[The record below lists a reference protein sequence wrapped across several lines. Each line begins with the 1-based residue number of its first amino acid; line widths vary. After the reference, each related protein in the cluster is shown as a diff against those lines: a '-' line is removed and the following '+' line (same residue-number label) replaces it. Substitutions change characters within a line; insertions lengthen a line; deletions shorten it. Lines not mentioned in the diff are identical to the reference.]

1 MKNKFPWLRSLIV
14 LGCFGLVIS
23 FVIPLLDRIIQIYQ
37 LVAKSSPILGGFVVL
52 LVMGVLA
59 GLFFVIWRY
68 LRLFQSEPSK
78 PRPIPEV
85 STDKIEAAQDSLE
98 ALERQV
104 EQIQDEVRRRSLAEQ
119 TEQLKQNFIRQELR
133 VVVFGVGSAGKTSLV
148 NGLLDL
154 SLQDTGQQNTG
165 QQNMGHRGEVGATM
179 GTTQLGKVYPPVK
192 FQNLDGPVQITDCPG
207 ILEASALG
215 SDREQE
221 ARKIATEAD
230 LIVFVVDDDLR
241 KSEYEVLKALTEI
254 GKRTILAF
262 NKIDRL
268 TKSDREIIQTSLRSR
283 VLDFIAPEDVVAI
296 AASPAAITIDN
307 GEFVTPKPKIQP
319 LLARILDILSYEGD
333 ELVADNVLLR
343 SQRLTEETREALT
356 QQQQVEAEKVV
367 EKFQWLVV
375 GVVFATPLPVVDLL
389 ATAAINA
396 QMVVEIGKVYGCEIN
411 IDRGKEL
418 ANSLTRTLVSLG
430 IVKGVVQIV
439 TTLISV
445 TVVGLV
451 LKATVQS
458 VTAAYLTRIAGKSF
472 IEYFSRD
479 RDWGDGGIAEVVQRQ
494 FQLNRRDEFIRAF
507 VQDAVNRVMVLVKQ
521 QI

>member
-1 MKNKFPWLRSLIV
+1 MKNRFPWLRSLLV
-14 LGCFGLVIS
+14 LGSASLVIS

-52 LVMGVLA
+52 LVIGVLA
-59 GLFFVIWRY
+59 GLFFVLWRY
-68 LRLFQSEPSK
+68 LRLFQAEPTK
-78 PRPIPEV
+78 PRPIPEAP
-85 STDKIEAAQDSLE
+85 TDKIEAAQDSLE
-98 ALERQV
+98 SLERQV
-104 EQIQDEVRRRSLAEQ
+104 EQIQDEVMRRSLSEQ
-119 TEQLKQNFIRQELR
+119 TEQLKKNFIRQELR

-154 SLQDTGQQNTG
+154 SLQDVSS
-165 QQNMGHRGEVGATM
+165 RGEVGATM
-179 GTTQLGKVYPPVK
+179 GTTQLGRVYAPVR
-192 FQNLDGPVQITDCPG
+192 FQNLNVPIQITDCPG

-215 SDREQE
+215 RDREQE
-221 ARKIATEAD
+221 ARRIATEAD

-241 KSEYEVLKALTEI
+241 SSEYAVLKALTEI

-268 TKSDREIIQTSLRSR
+268 TNSDREIIQTSLRSR
-283 VLDFIAPEDVVAI
+283 VLDFIVPNDVVAI
-296 AASPAAITIDN
+296 AASPSSITLDS
-307 GEFVTPKPKIQP
+307 GEIITPKPQIQS
-319 LLARILDILSYEGD
+319 LLARILDILGYEGD

-343 SQRLTEETREALT
+343 SQRLTEETREALS
-356 QQQQVEAEKVV
+356 QQQQAEAEKVV

-375 GVVFATPLPVVDLL
+375 GVVFVTPLPVVDLL

-418 ANSLTRTLVSLG
+418 ASSLTRTLVSLG
-430 IVKGVVQIV
+430 IVKGVVQII

-494 FQLNRRDEFIRAF
+494 FQLNRRDEFLKIF

-521 QI
+521 KI

>member
-1 MKNKFPWLRSLIV
+1 MRTRFPWLRSLVV
-14 LGCFGLVIS
+14 LGCTGLAIS
-23 FVIPLLDRIIQIYQ
+23 FIVPLLDRIIQIYQ
-37 LVAKSSPILGGFVVL
+37 LVATSSPILGGFVVL
-52 LVMGVLA
+52 LVIGLLA
-59 GLFFVIWRY
+59 GLFVILWRY
-68 LRLFQSEPSK
+68 LRLFQAEPSK

-98 ALERQV
+98 ALEKQV
-104 EQIQDEVRRRSLAEQ
+104 EQIQDEVMRRSLAEQ

-154 SLQDTGQQNTG
+154 SLQEVEAK
-165 QQNMGHRGEVGATM
+165 GEVGATM
-179 GTTQLGKVYPPVK
+179 GTTQIGKVYAPVR
-192 FQNLDGPVQITDCPG
+192 FPTLDVPMQITDCPG

-221 ARKIATEAD
+221 ARQIATEAD

-241 KSEYEVLKALTEI
+241 RSEFEVLKALTEI

-283 VLDFIAPEDVVAI
+283 VLDFIAPADVVAI
-296 AASPAAITIDN
+296 AASPAPITLDS
-307 GEFVTPKPKIQP
+307 GEVINPKPKIQP

-343 SQRLTEETREALT
+343 SQRLTEETREALS
-356 QQQQVEAEKVV
+356 QQQQMEAEKVV

-375 GVVFATPLPVVDLL
+375 GVVFATPLPVVDML

-430 IVKGVVQIV
+430 IVKGVVQII
-439 TTLISV
+439 TTVISV

-451 LKATVQS
+451 LKATIQS

-494 FQLNRRDEFIRAF
+494 FQLNRRDEFLKAF
-507 VQDAVNRVMVLVKQ
+507 VQDAVNRIMVLVKN
-521 QI
+521 

>member
-1 MKNKFPWLRSLIV
+1 MNNRFPWLRSLLV
-14 LGCFGLVIS
+14 LGCAGLVIS
-23 FVIPLLDRIIQIYQ
+23 FVVPLLDRIIQIYQ
-37 LVAKSSPILGGFVVL
+37 LVATSSPILGGFVVL
-52 LVMGVLA
+52 LVIGILA
-59 GLFFVIWRY
+59 GLFFVLWRY
-68 LRLFQSEPSK
+68 LRLFQAAPSK
-78 PRPIPEV
+78 PRPIPEAP
-85 STDKIEAAQDSLE
+85 TDKIEAAQDSLE

-104 EQIQDEVRRRSLAEQ
+104 QQIQDEVTRRSLSEQ
-119 TEQLKQNFIRQELR
+119 TEQLKKNFIRQELR
-133 VVVFGVGSAGKTSLV
+133 LVVFGVGSAGKTSLV

-154 SLQDTGQQNTG
+154 TIHDTKG
-165 QQNMGHRGEVGATM
+165 RGEVGATM
-179 GTTQLGKVYPPVK
+179 GTTQLGKVYAPLR
-192 FQNLDGPVQITDCPG
+192 FQNLDVPIQITDCPG

-241 KSEYEVLKALTEI
+241 RSEYEVLKALTEI

-268 TKSDREIIQTSLRSR
+268 TTSDREIIQTSLRSR
-283 VLDFIAPEDVVAI
+283 VLDFISPDDVVAI
-296 AASPAAITIDN
+296 AASPAAISLDS
-307 GEFVTPKPKIQP
+307 GEVITPQPKIQS
-319 LLARILDILSYEGD
+319 LLTRILDIFSYEGD
-333 ELVADNVLLR
+333 ELVADNVLLQ
-343 SQRLTEETREALT
+343 SQRLAVATREALS
-356 QQQQVEAEKVV
+356 QQQQSEAEKVV

-396 QMVVEIGKVYGCEIN
+396 QMVVEIGRVYGCEIN

-418 ANSLTRTLVSLG
+418 ASSLTRTLVSLG
-430 IVKGVVQIV
+430 IVKGVVQII
-439 TTLISV
+439 TTVISV

-451 LKATVQS
+451 VKATVQS

-494 FQLNRRDEFIRAF
+494 FQLNRRDEFLKVF
-507 VQDAVNRVMVLVKQ
+507 VQDAVSRVMVLVKQ
-521 QI
+521 QMKD

>member
-1 MKNKFPWLRSLIV
+1 MKKQFPWLRSLLV
-14 LGCFGLVIS
+14 LGCTGLVIS
-23 FVIPLLDRIIQIYQ
+23 FIVPLLDRLIQIYQ
-37 LVAKSSPILGGFVVL
+37 LVATSSPILGGFVVL
-52 LVMGVLA
+52 LVMGLLA

-68 LRLFQSEPSK
+68 LRLFQATPPK
-78 PRPIPEV
+78 PRPIPEAP
-85 STDKIEAAQDSLE
+85 TDKIEAAQDSLE

-104 EQIQDEVRRRSLAEQ
+104 EQIQDEVTRRSLTEQ

-154 SLQDTGQQNTG
+154 SLQNVI
-165 QQNMGHRGEVGATM
+165 NKGEVGATM
-179 GTTQLGKVYPPVK
+179 GTTQLGKVYMPVQ
-192 FQNLDGPVQITDCPG
+192 FQGLEVPVQITDCPG
-207 ILEASALG
+207 ILEASVLG
-215 SDREQE
+215 GDREQD
-221 ARKIATEAD
+221 ARQIATEAD

-241 KSEYEVLKALTEI
+241 RSEYEVLKALTEI
-254 GKRTILAF
+254 GKRTILGF

-268 TKSDREIIQTSLRSR
+268 TQSDREIIQTSLRSR
-283 VLDFIAPEDVVAI
+283 VLGLITPEDVVAI
-296 AASPAAITIDN
+296 AASPAPITLDS
-307 GEFVTPKPKIQP
+307 GEMVTPKPKIQP
-319 LLARILDILSYEGD
+319 LLTRILDILSYEGD

-343 SQRLTEETREALT
+343 SQSLSKATREALA
-356 QQQQVEAEKVV
+356 QQQQALADKVV

-375 GVVFATPLPVVDLL
+375 GVVFATPLPVVDML

-396 QMVVEIGKVYGCEIN
+396 QMVVEIGKVYGCDIN
-411 IDRGKEL
+411 IEHGKEL

-451 LKATVQS
+451 LKATIQS

-479 RDWGDGGIAEVVQRQ
+479 RDWGDGGIAEVVERQ
-494 FQLNRRDEFIRAF
+494 FQLNRRDEFLKIF
-507 VQDAVNRVMVLVKQ
+507 VQDAVNRVMVLWKS
-521 QI
+521 

>member
-1 MKNKFPWLRSLIV
+1 MRNRFPWLRSLLV
-14 LGCFGLVIS
+14 LGCTGLVIS
-23 FVIPLLDRIIQIYQ
+23 FIVPLLDRIIQIYQ
-37 LVAKSSPILGGFVVL
+37 LVATSSPILAGFVVI
-52 LVMGVLA
+52 LVIGLLA
-59 GLFFVIWRY
+59 GLFFILWRY

-98 ALERQV
+98 ALEKQV
-104 EQIQDEVRRRSLAEQ
+104 EQIQDEVMRRSLSEQ

-154 SLQDTGQQNTG
+154 SLQEVIT
-165 QQNMGHRGEVGATM
+165 RGAVGATM
-179 GTTQLGKVYPPVK
+179 GTTQLGMVYAPVR
-192 FQNLDGPVQITDCPG
+192 FQNLDVPMQITDCPG
-207 ILEASALG
+207 ILEASVLG
-215 SDREQE
+215 GDREQE
-221 ARKIATEAD
+221 ARQIATEAD

-241 KSEYEVLKALTEI
+241 RSEYEVLKALAEI

-283 VLDFIAPEDVVAI
+283 VLDFIAPADVVAI
-296 AASPAAITIDN
+296 AASPSPITLDTGEVID
-307 GEFVTPKPKIQP
+307 PKPKIQP

-343 SQRLTEETREALT
+343 SQRLTEETREALS
-356 QQQQVEAEKVV
+356 QQQQMEAEKVV

-375 GVVFATPLPVVDLL
+375 GVVFATPLPVVDML

-430 IVKGVVQIV
+430 IVKGVVQII
-439 TTLISV
+439 TTVISV

-451 LKATVQS
+451 LKATIQS

-494 FQLNRRDEFIRAF
+494 FQLNRRDEFLKAF
-507 VQDAVNRVMVLVKQ
+507 VQDAVNRIMVLVKN
-521 QI
+521 

>member
-1 MKNKFPWLRSLIV
+1 
-14 LGCFGLVIS
+14 
-23 FVIPLLDRIIQIYQ
+23 
-37 LVAKSSPILGGFVVL
+37 
-52 LVMGVLA
+52 
-59 GLFFVIWRY
+59 
-68 LRLFQSEPSK
+68 
-78 PRPIPEV
+78 
-85 STDKIEAAQDSLE
+85 
-98 ALERQV
+98 
-104 EQIQDEVRRRSLAEQ
+104 
-119 TEQLKQNFIRQELR
+119 
-133 VVVFGVGSAGKTSLV
+133 
-148 NGLLDL
+148 
-154 SLQDTGQQNTG
+154 
-165 QQNMGHRGEVGATM
+165 M
-179 GTTQLGKVYPPVK
+179 GTTQLGKVYAPVR
-192 FQNLDGPVQITDCPG
+192 FQGLEVPIQFTDCPG

-215 SDREQE
+215 SDREQK

-241 KSEYEVLKALTEI
+241 SSEYEVLKALTDI

-296 AASPAAITIDN
+296 AASPAAITLDT
-307 GEFVTPKPKIQP
+307 GEVVTPNPKIRP
-319 LLARILDILSYEGD
+319 LLVRILDILSYEGD

-343 SQRLTEETREALT
+343 SQRLTEATREALS
-356 QQQQVEAEKVV
+356 QQQQAEAEKVV

-430 IVKGVVQIV
+430 IVKGVVQII

-494 FQLNRRDEFIRAF
+494 FQLNRRDEFLKIF

-521 QI
+521 KTT

>member
-1 MKNKFPWLRSLIV
+1 MKSRFNWLRVLLT
-14 LGCFGLVIS
+14 LGCASLVVS
-23 FVIPLLDRIIQIYQ
+23 FVVPLLDRIIQIYQ
-37 LVAKSSPILGGFVVL
+37 LVAVSSPILGGFVVL
-52 LVMGVLA
+52 LVIGILA
-59 GLFFVIWRY
+59 GLFFLLWRY
-68 LRLFQSEPSK
+68 LRLFQAAPSK
-78 PRPIPEV
+78 PRPIPEAP
-85 STDKIEAAQDSLE
+85 TDKIEAAQDSLE

-104 EQIQDEVRRRSLAEQ
+104 EQIQDEVMRRSLSEE
-119 TEQLKQNFIRQELR
+119 TEQLKKNFIRKELR
-133 VVVFGVGSAGKTSLV
+133 LVVFGVGSAGKTSLV

-154 SLQDTGQQNTG
+154 AIDIAIKDAATK
-165 QQNMGHRGEVGATM
+165 GEVGATM
-179 GTTQLGKVYPPVK
+179 GTTQLGKVYPPVR
-192 FQNLDGPVQITDCPG
+192 FPNLDLPIQITDCPG

-241 KSEYEVLKALTEI
+241 RSEYEVLKALTEI

-283 VLDFIAPEDVVAI
+283 VLDFIAPEDVVSI
-296 AASPAAITIDN
+296 AASPATIVLDS
-307 GEFVTPKPKIQP
+307 GEVVTPKPKIQS
-319 LLARILDILSYEGD
+319 LLVRILDILSYEGD

-343 SQRLTEETREALT
+343 SQRITAATREAIS
-356 QQQQVEAEKVV
+356 QQQQAEAEKVV

-430 IVKGVVQIV
+430 IVKGVVQII
-439 TTLISV
+439 TTVISV

-451 LKATVQS
+451 LKATIQS

-494 FQLNRRDEFIRAF
+494 FQLNRRDEFLKIF
-507 VQDAVNRVMVLVKQ
+507 VQDVVSRVMVLVKQ
-521 QI
+521 KN

>member
-1 MKNKFPWLRSLIV
+1 MKNRFPWLRSLLV
-14 LGCFGLVIS
+14 LGSASLVIS
-23 FVIPLLDRIIQIYQ
+23 FVVPLLDRIIQIYQ

-52 LVMGVLA
+52 LVISILA
-59 GLFFVIWRY
+59 GLFFVLWRY
-68 LRLFQSEPSK
+68 LRLFQAEPTK
-78 PRPIPEV
+78 PRPIPEAP
-85 STDKIEAAQDSLE
+85 TDKIEAAQDSLE

-104 EQIQDEVRRRSLAEQ
+104 EQIQDEVMRRSLLEQ
-119 TEQLKQNFIRQELR
+119 TEQLKKNFIRQELR

-154 SLQDTGQQNTG
+154 SLQDVSS
-165 QQNMGHRGEVGATM
+165 RGKVGATM
-179 GTTQLGKVYPPVK
+179 GTTQLGRVYVPVR
-192 FQNLDGPVQITDCPG
+192 FQNLDVPIQITDCPG

-215 SDREQE
+215 RDREQE
-221 ARKIATEAD
+221 ARRIATEAD

-241 KSEYEVLKALTEI
+241 SSEYAVLKALTEI

-268 TKSDREIIQTSLRSR
+268 TNSDREIIQTSLRSR
-283 VLDFIAPEDVVAI
+283 VLDFIVPNDVVAI
-296 AASPAAITIDN
+296 AASPSSITLDS
-307 GEFVTPKPKIQP
+307 GEIITPKPQIQS
-319 LLARILDILSYEGD
+319 LLARILDILGYEGD

-343 SQRLTEETREALT
+343 SQRLTEETREALS
-356 QQQQVEAEKVV
+356 QQQQAEAEKVV

-418 ANSLTRTLVSLG
+418 ASSLTRTLVSLG
-430 IVKGVVQIV
+430 IVKGVVQII

-494 FQLNRRDEFIRAF
+494 FQLNRRDEFLKIF

-521 QI
+521 KI

>member
-1 MKNKFPWLRSLIV
+1 MKNRFSWWRSLITI
-14 LGCFGLVIS
+14 GCIALIIS
-23 FVIPLLDRIIQIYQ
+23 FVVPLLDRLIQIYQ
-37 LVAKSSPILGGFVVL
+37 AIAATTSPILGGFVVL
-52 LVMGVLA
+52 LVIGLLA
-59 GLFFVIWRY
+59 GLGFLVWRY
-68 LRLFQSEPSK
+68 LRLFQAEPSK
-78 PRPIPEV
+78 PRPLPEV
-85 STDKIEAAQDSLE
+85 PTDKIEAAQDSLE

-104 EQIQDEVRRRSLAEQ
+104 ERIQDEVRRRSLSEQ
-119 TEQLKQNFIRQELR
+119 TEQLKNNFIRQELR

-154 SLQDTGQQNTG
+154 ADRDLD
-165 QQNMGHRGEVGATM
+165 HRREDRRGEIGATM
-179 GTTQLGKVYPPVK
+179 GTTQAGKFHTPVR
-192 FQNLDGPVQITDCPG
+192 FANLDVPVQITDCPG

-215 SDREQE
+215 SDRERE
-221 ARKIATEAD
+221 ARQIATEAD

-241 KSEYEVLKALTEI
+241 RSEYEVLKALTEI

-268 TKSDREIIQTSLRSR
+268 TPSDRDIIHTSLRSR
-283 VLDFIAPEDVVAI
+283 VLDFIPPEDIVAI
-296 AASPAAITIDN
+296 AANPTAITLDS
-307 GEFVTPKPKIQP
+307 GAVVTPKPKIQP
-319 LLARILDILSYEGD
+319 LLSRLLDILSYEGD

-343 SQRLTEETREALT
+343 SQRLTEETREALA
-356 QQQQVEAEKVV
+356 QQQQQEAEKVV

-396 QMVVEIGKVYGCEIN
+396 QMVVEIGRVYGCEIN
-411 IDRGKEL
+411 MDRGKEL

-430 IVKGVVQIV
+430 IVKGVVQII

-494 FQLNRRDEFIRAF
+494 FQLNRRDEFLKAF
-507 VQDAVNRVMVLVKQ
+507 VREAVSRVMVLMKQ
-521 QI
+521 S

>member
-1 MKNKFPWLRSLIV
+1 MRRKFPWLPSLIV

-23 FVIPLLDRIIQIYQ
+23 FVVPLLDRIIQIYQ
-37 LVAKSSPILGGFVVL
+37 LVAQSSPILGGFVVL

-59 GLFFVIWRY
+59 GLFFVTWCYIN
-68 LRLFQSEPSK
+68 LFQAEPSK
-78 PRPIPEV
+78 PRPIPDAP
-85 STDKIEAAQDSLE
+85 TDKIEAAQDSLE

-104 EQIQDEVRRRSLAEQ
+104 VQIQDEVMRRSLAEQ

-148 NGLLDL
+148 NGLLDM
-154 SLQDTGQQNTG
+154 SLQDIASK
-165 QQNMGHRGEVGATM
+165 GEVGATM
-179 GTTQLGKVYPPVK
+179 GTTQLGKVYVPVK
-192 FQNLDGPVQITDCPG
+192 FQNLEVPIQFIDCPG

-215 SDREQE
+215 GDREQE

-241 KSEYEVLKALTEI
+241 RSEFEVLKALTEI
-254 GKRTILAF
+254 GKRTILAL

-268 TKSDREIIQTSLRSR
+268 TKSDHEMIHTSLRSR
-283 VLDFIAPEDVVAI
+283 VLSFIAPEDVVAI
-296 AASPAAITIDN
+296 AASPVSITLDS
-307 GEFVTPKPKIQP
+307 GEVVTPKPKILP

-343 SQRLTEETREALT
+343 SQRLTEETREVLS
-356 QQQQVEAEKVV
+356 QQQQAEAEKVV

-396 QMVVEIGKVYGCEIN
+396 QMVVEIARVYGCEIN

-439 TTLISV
+439 SAAISV
-445 TVVGLV
+445 TLVGLV
-451 LKATVQS
+451 LKATIQS

-494 FQLNRRDEFIRAF
+494 FQLNRRDEFLKAF
-507 VQDAVNRVMVLVKQ
+507 LQDAVNRVMFLVKQ

>member
-1 MKNKFPWLRSLIV
+1 MRNRFPWLRSLLV
-14 LGCFGLVIS
+14 LGCSGLAIS
-23 FVIPLLDRIIQIYQ
+23 FIVPLLDRIIQIYQ
-37 LVAKSSPILGGFVVL
+37 LVATSSPILGGFVVL
-52 LVMGVLA
+52 LVIGLLA
-59 GLFFVIWRY
+59 GLFFVLWRY
-68 LRLFQSEPSK
+68 LRLFQAEPSK
-78 PRPIPEV
+78 PRPIPEAP
-85 STDKIEAAQDSLE
+85 TDKIEAAQDSLE
-98 ALERQV
+98 ALEKQV

-154 SLQDTGQQNTG
+154 SLQEVESK
-165 QQNMGHRGEVGATM
+165 GEVGATM
-179 GTTQLGKVYPPVK
+179 GTTQIGKVYAPVR
-192 FQNLDGPVQITDCPG
+192 FPNLDVPMQITDCPG
-207 ILEASALG
+207 ILEASAVG
-215 SDREQE
+215 GDREQE
-221 ARKIATEAD
+221 ARQIATEAD

-241 KSEYEVLKALTEI
+241 RSEFEVLKALAEI

-268 TKSDREIIQTSLRSR
+268 TKSDREMVQTSLRSR

-296 AASPAAITIDN
+296 AASPAPITVES
-307 GEFVTPKPKIQP
+307 GEVINPKPKIQP
-319 LLARILDILSYEGD
+319 ILARILDILSYEGD

-343 SQRLTEETREALT
+343 SQRLTEETREALA
-356 QQQQVEAEKVV
+356 QQQQMEAEKVV

-375 GVVFATPLPVVDLL
+375 GVVFATPLPVVDML

-430 IVKGVVQIV
+430 IVKGVVQII
-439 TTLISV
+439 TTVISV

-451 LKATVQS
+451 LKATIQS

-494 FQLNRRDEFIRAF
+494 FQLNRRDEFLKAF
-507 VQDAVNRVMVLVKQ
+507 VQDAVNRIMILVKN
-521 QI
+521 

>member
-1 MKNKFPWLRSLIV
+1 MRRKFPWLRSLIV

-23 FVIPLLDRIIQIYQ
+23 FVVPLLDRIIQIYQ

-59 GLFFVIWRY
+59 GLFFVTWRY
-68 LRLFQSEPSK
+68 INLFQAEPSK
-78 PRPIPEV
+78 PRPIPDAP
-85 STDKIEAAQDSLE
+85 TDKIEAAQDSLE

-104 EQIQDEVRRRSLAEQ
+104 EQIQDEVMRRSLAEQ

-154 SLQDTGQQNTG
+154 SLQDIASK
-165 QQNMGHRGEVGATM
+165 GEVGATM
-179 GTTQLGKVYPPVK
+179 GTTQLGKVYTPIK
-192 FQNLDGPVQITDCPG
+192 FQNLEVPIQFTDCPG

-241 KSEYEVLKALTEI
+241 RSEFEVLKALTEI
-254 GKRTILAF
+254 GKRTILAL

-268 TKSDREIIQTSLRSR
+268 TKSDREMIHTSLRSR
-283 VLDFIAPEDVVAI
+283 VLSFIAPEDVVAI
-296 AASPAAITIDN
+296 AASPAAITLDN
-307 GEFVTPKPKIQP
+307 GEVVTPKPKIQP

-343 SQRLTEETREALT
+343 SQRLTEETREVLS
-356 QQQQVEAEKVV
+356 QQQQAEAEKVV

-396 QMVVEIGKVYGCEIN
+396 QMVVEIGRVYGCEIN

-439 TTLISV
+439 SAAISV
-445 TVVGLV
+445 TLVGLV
-451 LKATVQS
+451 LKATIQS

-494 FQLNRRDEFIRAF
+494 FQLNRRDEFLKAF

-521 QI
+521 QM

>member
-1 MKNKFPWLRSLIV
+1 MRRKFPWLRSLIV

-59 GLFFVIWRY
+59 GLFFVTWRY
-68 LRLFQSEPSK
+68 INLFHSEPT
-78 PRPIPEV
+78 PPHPIPEAP
-85 STDKIEAAQDSLE
+85 TDKIEAAQDSLE

-104 EQIQDEVRRRSLAEQ
+104 EQIQDEVMRRSLAEQ
-119 TEQLKQNFIRQELR
+119 TEQLKQNFVRQELR

-154 SLQDTGQQNTG
+154 SSQDIASK
-165 QQNMGHRGEVGATM
+165 GEVGATM
-179 GTTQLGKVYPPVK
+179 GTTQLGKVYAPVQ
-192 FQNLDGPVQITDCPG
+192 FQNLEVPIQFTDCPG

-215 SDREQE
+215 NDREQE

-241 KSEYEVLKALTEI
+241 RSEFEVLKALTEI

-268 TKSDREIIQTSLRSR
+268 TKSDREMIHTSLRSR
-283 VLDFIAPEDVVAI
+283 VLSFIAPEDVVAI
-296 AASPAAITIDN
+296 AASPSPITLDN
-307 GEFVTPKPKIQP
+307 GEVVTPKPKIQP

-343 SQRLTEETREALT
+343 SQRLTEETREVLS
-356 QQQQVEAEKVV
+356 QQQQAEAEKVV

-396 QMVVEIGKVYGCEIN
+396 QMVVEIGRVYGCEIN

-439 TTLISV
+439 TTAISV

-451 LKATVQS
+451 LKATIQS

-494 FQLNRRDEFIRAF
+494 FQLNRRDEFLKAF

-521 QI
+521 QM

>member
-1 MKNKFPWLRSLIV
+1 MKSRFSWVRSLLV
-14 LGCFGLVIS
+14 LGCTGLAIS
-23 FVIPLLDRIIQIYQ
+23 FVVPLLDRIIQIYQ
-37 LVAKSSPILGGFVVL
+37 LVATSSPILGGFVVL
-52 LVMGVLA
+52 LVIGLLA
-59 GLFFVIWRY
+59 GLFFIIWRY
-68 LRLFQSEPSK
+68 LNLFQSKPSK
-78 PRPIPEV
+78 PLPIPEAP
-85 STDKIEAAQDSLE
+85 TDKIEAAQDSLE

-104 EQIQDEVRRRSLAEQ
+104 QQIQDEVMRRSLSEQ

-133 VVVFGVGSAGKTSLV
+133 LVVFGVGSAGKTSLV
-148 NGLLDL
+148 NGLLNL
-154 SLQDTGQQNTG
+154 SNYDREG
-165 QQNMGHRGEVGATM
+165 RGMVGATM
-179 GTTQLGKVYPPVK
+179 GTTQLGKTYMPIRFPK
-192 FQNLDGPVQITDCPG
+192 FDIPIQITDCPG

-221 ARKIATEAD
+221 ARQIATEAD
-230 LIVFVVDDDLR
+230 LIVFVVDDDIR
-241 KSEYEVLKALTEI
+241 KSEYEVLRALSQI

-262 NKIDRL
+262 NKTDLL
-268 TKSDREIIQTSLRSR
+268 TKEAREIIHTSLRSR
-283 VLDFIAPEDVVAI
+283 VLGFIIPEDVVAI
-296 AASPAAITIDN
+296 SASPMAVALET
-307 GEFVTPKPKIQP
+307 GEMVQPKPKLQS
-319 LLARILDILSYEGD
+319 LLNRILDIFSYEGD

-343 SQRLTEETREALT
+343 SQSLTTATREALS
-356 QQQQVEAEKVV
+356 QQQQAEAEKVV

-375 GVVFATPLPVVDLL
+375 GVVFATPLPVVDML

-396 QMVVEIGKVYGCEIN
+396 QMVVEIGKVYGCDIN

-439 TTLISV
+439 STVISV

-451 LKATVQS
+451 LKATIQS

-494 FQLNRRDEFIRAF
+494 FQLNRRDEFLKIF
-507 VQDAVNRVMVLVKQ
+507 VQEAVNRVMVLLKP
-521 QI
+521 

>member
-1 MKNKFPWLRSLIV
+1 MRNRFPWLRSLIV
-14 LGCFGLVIS
+14 LGCTGLAIS
-23 FVIPLLDRIIQIYQ
+23 FIVPLLDRIIQIYQ
-37 LVAKSSPILGGFVVL
+37 LVATSSPILGGFVVL
-52 LVMGVLA
+52 LVIGILA
-59 GLFFVIWRY
+59 GLFFILWRY
-68 LRLFQSEPSK
+68 LRLFQAEPSK

-98 ALERQV
+98 ALEKQV
-104 EQIQDEVRRRSLAEQ
+104 EQIQDEVMRRSLSEQ

-154 SLQDTGQQNTG
+154 SLQEVEAK
-165 QQNMGHRGEVGATM
+165 GEVGATM
-179 GTTQLGKVYPPVK
+179 GTTQLGKVYAPVR
-192 FQNLDGPVQITDCPG
+192 FANLDVPMQITDCPG

-215 SDREQE
+215 GDREQE
-221 ARKIATEAD
+221 ARQIATEAD

-241 KSEYEVLKALTEI
+241 RSEFEVLKALTEI

-283 VLDFIAPEDVVAI
+283 VLDFISPADVVAI
-296 AASPAAITIDN
+296 AASPSPITLDS
-307 GEFVTPKPKIQP
+307 GEVINPKPKIQP

-343 SQRLTEETREALT
+343 SQRLTEETREALS
-356 QQQQVEAEKVV
+356 QQQQMEAEKVV

-375 GVVFATPLPVVDLL
+375 GVVFATPLPVVDML

-430 IVKGVVQIV
+430 IVKGVVQII
-439 TTLISV
+439 TTVISV

-451 LKATVQS
+451 LKATIQS

-494 FQLNRRDEFIRAF
+494 FQLNRRDEFLKAF
-507 VQDAVNRVMVLVKQ
+507 VQDAVNRIMVLVKN
-521 QI
+521 

>member
-1 MKNKFPWLRSLIV
+1 MRRKFPWLRSLIV

-23 FVIPLLDRIIQIYQ
+23 FVVPLLDRIIQIYQ
-37 LVAKSSPILGGFVVL
+37 LVATSSPILGGFVVL

-59 GLFFVIWRY
+59 GLFFVTWRY
-68 LRLFQSEPSK
+68 INLFQSEPK
-78 PRPIPEV
+78 PPRPIPDV
-85 STDKIEAAQDSLE
+85 PTDKIEAAQDSLE

-104 EQIQDEVRRRSLAEQ
+104 EQIQDEVMRRSLAEQ

-154 SLQDTGQQNTG
+154 SLQEIENK
-165 QQNMGHRGEVGATM
+165 GEVGATM
-179 GTTQLGKVYPPVK
+179 GTTQLGKVYAPVR
-192 FQNLDGPVQITDCPG
+192 FQNLDVPIQFTDCPG

-241 KSEYEVLKALTEI
+241 RSEYDVLKALTEI

-268 TKSDREIIQTSLRSR
+268 TKSDREMIQTSLRSR
-283 VLDFIAPEDVVAI
+283 VLGFIAPEDVVAI
-296 AASPAAITIDN
+296 AASPAAITLDN
-307 GEFVTPKPKIQP
+307 GEVVTPNPKIQP

-343 SQRLTEETREALT
+343 SQRLTEETREVLS
-356 QQQQVEAEKVV
+356 QQQQAEAEKVV

-396 QMVVEIGKVYGCEIN
+396 QMVVEIGRVYGCEIN
-411 IDRGKEL
+411 IERGKEL

-439 TTLISV
+439 TTAISV
-445 TVVGLV
+445 TLVGLV
-451 LKATVQS
+451 LKATIQS

-494 FQLNRRDEFIRAF
+494 FQLNRRDEFLKAF
-507 VQDAVNRVMVLVKQ
+507 LQDAVNRVMVLVKQ
-521 QI
+521 QM

>member
-1 MKNKFPWLRSLIV
+1 MRNRFPWLRSLVV
-14 LGCFGLVIS
+14 LGCTGLAIS
-23 FVIPLLDRIIQIYQ
+23 FIVPLLDRIIQIYQ
-37 LVAKSSPILGGFVVL
+37 LVATSSPILGGFVVL
-52 LVMGVLA
+52 LVIGLLA
-59 GLFFVIWRY
+59 GLFFILWRY
-68 LRLFQSEPSK
+68 LRLFQAEPSK

-85 STDKIEAAQDSLE
+85 STDKIEAAQNSLE
-98 ALERQV
+98 ALEKQV
-104 EQIQDEVRRRSLAEQ
+104 EQIQDEVMRRSLAEQ

-154 SLQDTGQQNTG
+154 SLQEVETK
-165 QQNMGHRGEVGATM
+165 GEVGATM
-179 GTTQLGKVYPPVK
+179 GTTQLGKVYAPVR
-192 FQNLDGPVQITDCPG
+192 FANLDVPMQITDCPG

-215 SDREQE
+215 GDREQE
-221 ARKIATEAD
+221 ARQIATEAD

-241 KSEYEVLKALTEI
+241 RSEFEVLKALTEI

-283 VLDFIAPEDVVAI
+283 VLDFIAPADVVAI
-296 AASPAAITIDN
+296 AASPSPITLDS
-307 GEFVTPKPKIQP
+307 GEVINPKPKIQP

-343 SQRLTEETREALT
+343 SQRLTEETREALS
-356 QQQQVEAEKVV
+356 QQQQMEAEKVV

-375 GVVFATPLPVVDLL
+375 GVVFATPLPVVDML

-430 IVKGVVQIV
+430 IVKGVVQII
-439 TTLISV
+439 TTVISV

-451 LKATVQS
+451 LKATIQS

-494 FQLNRRDEFIRAF
+494 FQLYRRDEFLKAF
-507 VQDAVNRVMVLVKQ
+507 VQDAVNRVMVLVKN
-521 QI
+521 

>member
-1 MKNKFPWLRSLIV
+1 MRRKFPWLRSLVV

-59 GLFFVIWRY
+59 GLFFVTWRY
-68 LRLFQSEPSK
+68 INLFQSEPTP
-78 PRPIPEV
+78 PRPIPDAP
-85 STDKIEAAQDSLE
+85 TDKIEAAQDSLE

-104 EQIQDEVRRRSLAEQ
+104 EQIQDEVMRRSLAEQ
-119 TEQLKQNFIRQELR
+119 TEQLKQNFVRQELR

-154 SLQDTGQQNTG
+154 SLQDIASK
-165 QQNMGHRGEVGATM
+165 GEVGATM
-179 GTTQLGKVYPPVK
+179 GTTQLGKVYAPVQ
-192 FQNLDGPVQITDCPG
+192 FQNLEVPIQFTDCPG

-241 KSEYEVLKALTEI
+241 RSEFEVLKALTEI

-268 TKSDREIIQTSLRSR
+268 TKSDREMIHTSLRSR
-283 VLDFIAPEDVVAI
+283 VLSFIAPEDVVAI
-296 AASPAAITIDN
+296 AASPSPITLDS
-307 GEFVTPKPKIQP
+307 GEIVTPKPKIQP

-343 SQRLTEETREALT
+343 SQRLTEETREVLS
-356 QQQQVEAEKVV
+356 QQQQAEAEKVV

-396 QMVVEIGKVYGCEIN
+396 QMVVEIGRVYGCEIN

-439 TTLISV
+439 TTAISV
-445 TVVGLV
+445 TLVGLV
-451 LKATVQS
+451 LKATIQS

-494 FQLNRRDEFIRAF
+494 FQLNRRDEFLKVF
-507 VQDAVNRVMVLVKQ
+507 LQDAVNRVMVLVKQ
-521 QI
+521 QM

>member
-1 MKNKFPWLRSLIV
+1 LV
-14 LGCFGLVIS
+14 LGCTGLAIS
-23 FVIPLLDRIIQIYQ
+23 FILPLLDRLIQIY
-37 LVAKSSPILGGFVVL
+37 LSIATFSPILGGFVVL
-52 LVMGVLA
+52 LVMGLLA

-68 LRLFQSEPSK
+68 LNLFQAEPAK

-85 STDKIEAAQDSLE
+85 PTDKIEAAQDSLE
-98 ALERQV
+98 ALEKQV
-104 EQIQDEVRRRSLAEQ
+104 EQIQDEVMRRSLAEQ
-119 TEQLKQNFIRQELR
+119 TEQLKKNFIRQELR

-154 SLQDTGQQNTG
+154 SLHNVK
-165 QQNMGHRGEVGATM
+165 NKGEVGATM
-179 GTTQLGKVYPPVK
+179 GTTQLGKVYAPVK
-192 FQNLDGPVQITDCPG
+192 FPNLEVPVQITDCPG

-215 SDREQE
+215 GDRERS
-221 ARKIATEAD
+221 ARTIATEAD

-241 KSEYEVLKALTEI
+241 SSEYAVLKALTEI

-268 TKSDREIIQTSLRSR
+268 TKSDREMIQTSLRSR

-296 AASPAAITIDN
+296 AASPALITLDS
-307 GEFVTPKPKIQP
+307 GEIITPKPKIQP
-319 LLARILDILSYEGD
+319 LLTRLLDILSYEGD

-343 SQRLTEETREALT
+343 SQSLSNATREALS
-356 QQQQVEAEKVV
+356 QQQQAEAEKVV

-396 QMVVEIGKVYGCEIN
+396 QMVVEIGKVYGCDIN
-411 IDRGKEL
+411 IEHGKEL

-430 IVKGVVQIV
+430 IVKGVVQII
-439 TTLISV
+439 TTVISV

-451 LKATVQS
+451 LKATIQS

-494 FQLNRRDEFIRAF
+494 FQLNRRDEFLKIF
-507 VQDAVNRVMVLVKQ
+507 VQDAVNRVMVLMKQ
-521 QI
+521 

>member
-1 MKNKFPWLRSLIV
+1 MKKRFSWLRSLIAF
-14 LGCFGLVIS
+14 GCVGLVIS
-23 FVIPLLDRIIQIYQ
+23 FVVPLLDRIIQIYQ
-37 LVAKSSPILGGFVVL
+37 LVATSSPILGGFVVL
-52 LVMGVLA
+52 LVIGLLA
-59 GLFFVIWRY
+59 GLFFIIWRY
-68 LRLFQSEPSK
+68 LRLFQAEPS
-78 PRPIPEV
+78 PSRPLPEAP
-85 STDKIEAAQDSLE
+85 TDKIEAAQDSLA
-98 ALERQV
+98 ALEKQV
-104 EQIQDEVRRRSLAEQ
+104 EQIQDEVMRRSLAEQ
-119 TEQLKQNFIRQELR
+119 TEQLKKNFIRPELR

-148 NGLLDL
+148 NSLLNL
-154 SLQDTGQQNTG
+154 SLSDAKS
-165 QQNMGHRGEVGATM
+165 RGEVGATM
-179 GTTQLGKVYPPVK
+179 GTTRLGRVYVPVR
-192 FQNLDGPVQITDCPG
+192 FANLEVPVQITDCPG

-221 ARKIATEAD
+221 ARQIATEAD
-230 LIVFVVDDDLR
+230 LILFVVDDDIR
-241 KSEYEVLKALTEI
+241 RSEYDVLQALTNI
-254 GKRTILAF
+254 GKRTILVF

-268 TKSDREIIQTSLRSR
+268 TKSDREIIHTSLRSR
-283 VLDFIAPEDVVAI
+283 VLGMIAPEDVVAI
-296 AASPAAITIDN
+296 SASPATITIES
-307 GEFVTPKPKIQP
+307 GEVIQP
-319 LLARILDILSYEGD
+319 PPKLQDLLTRMLDILSYEGD

-343 SQRLTEETREALT
+343 SQDLTSATREVLS
-356 QQQQVEAEKVV
+356 QQQQMEAEKVV

-375 GVVFATPLPVVDLL
+375 GVVFATPLPVVDML

-439 TTLISV
+439 STVISV

-451 LKATVQS
+451 LKATIQS

-494 FQLNRRDEFIRAF
+494 FQLNRRDEFLKMF
-507 VQDAVNRVMVLVKQ
+507 VQDAVNRVMVLVNQ
-521 QI
+521 QR

>member
-1 MKNKFPWLRSLIV
+1 MPKKFPWLRSLLV

-23 FVIPLLDRIIQIYQ
+23 FIVPLLDRIIQIYQ
-37 LVAKSSPILGGFVVL
+37 LVATSSPILGGFVVL
-52 LVMGVLA
+52 LVIGLLF
-59 GLFFVIWRY
+59 GLFWLIWHY
-68 LRLFQSEPSK
+68 LRLFQAEPSQT
-78 PRPIPEV
+78 RPIPEAP
-85 STDKIEAAQDSLE
+85 TDKIEAAQDSLE
-98 ALERQV
+98 SLERQV
-104 EQIQDEVRRRSLAEQ
+104 QQIQDEVMRRSLAAQ

-133 VVVFGVGSAGKTSLV
+133 AVVFGVGSAGKTSLV

-154 SLQDTGQQNTG
+154 ASQDIET
-165 QQNMGHRGEVGATM
+165 RGAVGATM

-192 FQNLDGPVQITDCPG
+192 FQNLDVPVQITDCPG

-221 ARKIATEAD
+221 ARTIATEAD

-241 KSEYEVLKALTEI
+241 RSEYEVLKALTEI

-268 TKSDREIIQTSLRSR
+268 TKADREIIHTNLRSR
-283 VLDFIAPEDVVAI
+283 VLGLIPPEDVVAI
-296 AASPAAITIDN
+296 AASPTPITLDS
-307 GEFVTPKPKIQP
+307 GEVVQPKPKIQP
-319 LLARILDILSYEGD
+319 LLTRLLDILSYEGD

-343 SQRLTEETREALT
+343 SQSLTAATREALS
-356 QQQQVEAEKVV
+356 QQQQAEADKVV

-375 GVVFATPLPVVDLL
+375 GVVFATPLPVVDML

-411 IDRGKEL
+411 IERGKEL

-430 IVKGVVQIV
+430 IVKGVVQII
-439 TTLISV
+439 TTVISV

-451 LKATVQS
+451 LKATIQS

-472 IEYFSRD
+472 IEYFSHD

-494 FQLNRRDEFIRAF
+494 FQLNRRDEFLKIF

-521 QI
+521 QM

>member
-1 MKNKFPWLRSLIV
+1 MRNKFPWLRSLVV

-37 LVAKSSPILGGFVVL
+37 LVAKSSPILGVFVVL

-68 LRLFQSEPSK
+68 LRLFQSEPSQ

-104 EQIQDEVRRRSLAEQ
+104 EQIQDEVMRRSLAEQ

-154 SLQDTGQQNTG
+154 SLQDTRQDTRQDT
-165 QQNMGHRGEVGATM
+165 GHRGEVGATM
-179 GTTQLGKVYPPVK
+179 GTTQLGKVYAPVK
-192 FQNLDGPVQITDCPG
+192 FQNLDMPVQITDCPG

-241 KSEYEVLKALTEI
+241 KSEYEVLKALAEI

-296 AASPAAITIDN
+296 AASPAAIAIDN
-307 GEFVTPKPKIQP
+307 GEVVTPKPKIQP

-343 SQRLTEETREALT
+343 SQRLTEETREVLT
-356 QQQQVEAEKVV
+356 QQQQAEAEKVV

-494 FQLNRRDEFIRAF
+494 FQINRRDEFIRAF

>member
-1 MKNKFPWLRSLIV
+1 MRRKFPWLRSLIV

-23 FVIPLLDRIIQIYQ
+23 FVVPLLDRIIQIYQ
-37 LVAKSSPILGGFVVL
+37 LVAQSSPILGGFVVL

-59 GLFFVIWRY
+59 GLFFVTWRY
-68 LRLFQSEPSK
+68 INLFQAEPSK
-78 PRPIPEV
+78 PRPIPDAP
-85 STDKIEAAQDSLE
+85 TDKIEAAQDSLE

-104 EQIQDEVRRRSLAEQ
+104 VQIQDEVMRRSLAEQ

-148 NGLLDL
+148 NGLLDI
-154 SLQDTGQQNTG
+154 SLQDIASK
-165 QQNMGHRGEVGATM
+165 GEVGATM
-179 GTTQLGKVYPPVK
+179 GTTQLGKVYVPVK
-192 FQNLDGPVQITDCPG
+192 FQNLEVPIQFIDCPG

-215 SDREQE
+215 GDREQE

-241 KSEYEVLKALTEI
+241 RSEFEVLKALTQI
-254 GKRTILAF
+254 GKRTILAL

-268 TKSDREIIQTSLRSR
+268 TKSDHEMIHTSLRSR
-283 VLDFIAPEDVVAI
+283 VLSFIAPEDVVAI
-296 AASPAAITIDN
+296 AASPVAITLDS
-307 GEFVTPKPKIQP
+307 GEVVTPKPKIQP

-343 SQRLTEETREALT
+343 SQRLTEETREVLS
-356 QQQQVEAEKVV
+356 QQQQAEAEKVV

-396 QMVVEIGKVYGCEIN
+396 QMVVEIARVYGCEID

-439 TTLISV
+439 SAAISV
-445 TVVGLV
+445 TLVGLV
-451 LKATVQS
+451 LKATIQS

-494 FQLNRRDEFIRAF
+494 FQLNRRDEFLKAF
-507 VQDAVNRVMVLVKQ
+507 LQDAVNRVMVLVKQ

>member
-1 MKNKFPWLRSLIV
+1 MKKKFPWWRSLLV

-23 FVIPLLDRIIQIYQ
+23 FIVPLLDRIIQIYQ
-37 LVAKSSPILGGFVVL
+37 LFGNPFLGGFVVL
-52 LVMGVLA
+52 LVMGLLA
-59 GLFFVIWRY
+59 GLFFVLWRY
-68 LRLFQSEPSK
+68 LRLFQAEPTK
-78 PRPIPEV
+78 PRPIVEAP
-85 STDKIEAAQDSLE
+85 TDKIEAAQDSLE

-104 EQIQDEVRRRSLAEQ
+104 EQIQDEVMRRSLSEQ
-119 TEQLKQNFIRQELR
+119 TEQLKKNFVRQELR

-148 NGLLDL
+148 NSLLDL
-154 SLQDTGQQNTG
+154 AIQDTALQDITN
-165 QQNMGHRGEVGATM
+165 RGEVGATM
-179 GTTQLGKVYPPVK
+179 GTTQLGKVYAPIR
-192 FQNLDGPVQITDCPG
+192 FQHLDVPIQFTDCPG

-215 SDREQE
+215 GDRERS

-241 KSEYEVLKALTEI
+241 RSEYEVLKALTEI

-268 TKSDREIIQTSLRSR
+268 TKSDRDMIQTSLRSR
-283 VLDFIAPEDVVAI
+283 VLDFIAPDDVVAI
-296 AASPAAITIDN
+296 AASPKAIALDS
-307 GEFVTPKPKIQP
+307 GEVITPKPKIQP
-319 LLARILDILSYEGD
+319 LLTRILDILSYEGD

-343 SQRLTEETREALT
+343 SQRLTVETREALS
-356 QQQQVEAEKVV
+356 QQQQAEAEKVV

-375 GVVFATPLPVVDLL
+375 GVVFATPLPVVDML

-418 ANSLTRTLVSLG
+418 ASSLTRTLVSLG

-439 TTLISV
+439 STVISV

-451 LKATVQS
+451 LKATIQS

-494 FQLNRRDEFIRAF
+494 FQLNRRDEFLKTF

-521 QI
+521 QM

>member
-1 MKNKFPWLRSLIV
+1 MKRKFPWLRSLLV

-37 LVAKSSPILGGFVVL
+37 LVAASSPILSGFVVL
-52 LVMGVLA
+52 LLI
-59 GLFFVIWRY
+59 GLFVGLFLIIWRY
-68 LRLFQSEPSK
+68 LRLFQAEPYK
-78 PRPIPEV
+78 PRPIPEAP
-85 STDKIEAAQDSLE
+85 TDKIEAAQDSLE

-104 EQIQDEVRRRSLAEQ
+104 EQIQDEVMRRSLSEQ
-119 TEQLKQNFIRQELR
+119 TEQLKKNFIRQELR
-133 VVVFGVGSAGKTSLV
+133 VVV
-148 NGLLDL
+148 
-154 SLQDTGQQNTG
+154 
-165 QQNMGHRGEVGATM
+165 
-179 GTTQLGKVYPPVK
+179 
-192 FQNLDGPVQITDCPG
+192 
-207 ILEASALG
+207 
-215 SDREQE
+215 SDREQK

-241 KSEYEVLKALTEI
+241 SSEYEVLKALTDI

-296 AASPAAITIDN
+296 AASPAAITLDT
-307 GEFVTPKPKIQP
+307 GEVVTPNPKIRP
-319 LLARILDILSYEGD
+319 LLVRILDILSYEGD

-343 SQRLTEETREALT
+343 SQRLTEATREALS
-356 QQQQVEAEKVV
+356 QQQQAEAEKVV

-430 IVKGVVQIV
+430 IVKGVVQII

-494 FQLNRRDEFIRAF
+494 FQLNRRDEFLKIF

-521 QI
+521 KTT

>member
-1 MKNKFPWLRSLIV
+1 MRRKFPWLRSLIV

-23 FVIPLLDRIIQIYQ
+23 FVVPLLDRIIQIYQ

-59 GLFFVIWRY
+59 GLFFVTWRY
-68 LRLFQSEPSK
+68 INLFQSEPK
-78 PRPIPEV
+78 PPRPIPDAP
-85 STDKIEAAQDSLE
+85 TDKIEAAQDSLE

-104 EQIQDEVRRRSLAEQ
+104 EQIQDEVMRRSLAEQ

-154 SLQDTGQQNTG
+154 SLQEIENKGQ
-165 QQNMGHRGEVGATM
+165 VGATM
-179 GTTQLGKVYPPVK
+179 GTTQLGKVYAPVQ
-192 FQNLDGPVQITDCPG
+192 FQNLDVPIQFTDCPG

-241 KSEYEVLKALTEI
+241 RSEYDVLKALTEI

-268 TKSDREIIQTSLRSR
+268 TKSDREMIHTSLRSR
-283 VLDFIAPEDVVAI
+283 VLSFIAPEDVVAI
-296 AASPAAITIDN
+296 AASPSAITLDN
-307 GEFVTPKPKIQP
+307 GEVVTPNPKIQP

-343 SQRLTEETREALT
+343 SQRLTEETREVLS
-356 QQQQVEAEKVV
+356 QQQQAEAEKVV

-396 QMVVEIGKVYGCEIN
+396 QMVVEIGRVYGCEIN

-439 TTLISV
+439 TTAISV
-445 TVVGLV
+445 TLVGLV
-451 LKATVQS
+451 LKATIQS

-472 IEYFSRD
+472 IEYFSHD

-494 FQLNRRDEFIRAF
+494 FQLNRRDEFLKAF
-507 VQDAVNRVMVLVKQ
+507 LQDAVNRVMVLVKQ
-521 QI
+521 QM

>member
-1 MKNKFPWLRSLIV
+1 MRKKFPWLRSLLV
-14 LGCFGLVIS
+14 LSCAGLVIS
-23 FVIPLLDRIIQIYQ
+23 FVVPLLDRIIQIYQ
-37 LVAKSSPILGGFVVL
+37 LVAISSPILGGFVVL
-52 LVMGVLA
+52 LVMGALA
-59 GLFFVIWRY
+59 GLFFVLWRY
-68 LRLFQSEPSK
+68 LRLFQAEPSK
-78 PRPIPEV
+78 PRPIPEAP
-85 STDKIEAAQDSLE
+85 TDKIEAAQDSLE

-104 EQIQDEVRRRSLAEQ
+104 EQIQNEVIRRSLSEQ
-119 TEQLKQNFIRQELR
+119 TEQLKKNFIRQELR

-154 SLQDTGQQNTG
+154 AVHDIKS
-165 QQNMGHRGEVGATM
+165 RGEVGATM
-179 GTTQLGKVYPPVK
+179 GTTQLGKVYKPVR
-192 FQNLDGPVQITDCPG
+192 FQDIPVQFTDCPG

-215 SDREQE
+215 GDREQE

-241 KSEYEVLKALTEI
+241 RSEYEVLKALTEI
-254 GKRTILAF
+254 GKRTVLAF

-283 VLDFIAPEDVVAI
+283 VLDLIPPEDVVAI
-296 AASPAAITIDN
+296 AASPTTITLDS
-307 GEFVTPKPKIQP
+307 GEVITPKPKIQP

-343 SQRLTEETREALT
+343 SQRLTEETREALS
-356 QQQQVEAEKVV
+356 QQQQAEAEKVV

-375 GVVFATPLPVVDLL
+375 GVVFATPLPVVDML

-430 IVKGVVQIV
+430 IVKGVVQII

-451 LKATVQS
+451 LKATIQS

-494 FQLNRRDEFIRAF
+494 FQLNRRDEFLKAF

-521 QI
+521 QM

>member
-1 MKNKFPWLRSLIV
+1 
-14 LGCFGLVIS
+14 
-23 FVIPLLDRIIQIYQ
+23 
-37 LVAKSSPILGGFVVL
+37 
-52 LVMGVLA
+52 
-59 GLFFVIWRY
+59 
-68 LRLFQSEPSK
+68 
-78 PRPIPEV
+78 
-85 STDKIEAAQDSLE
+85 
-98 ALERQV
+98 
-104 EQIQDEVRRRSLAEQ
+104 
-119 TEQLKQNFIRQELR
+119 
-133 VVVFGVGSAGKTSLV
+133 
-148 NGLLDL
+148 
-154 SLQDTGQQNTG
+154 
-165 QQNMGHRGEVGATM
+165 
-179 GTTQLGKVYPPVK
+179 
-192 FQNLDGPVQITDCPG
+192 VQITDCPG

-241 KSEYEVLKALTEI
+241 RSEYEVLKALTEI
-254 GKRTILAF
+254 GKRTVLAF

-283 VLDFIAPEDVVAI
+283 VLGLIAPEDVVEI
-296 AASPAAITIDN
+296 AANPAAITLDS
-307 GEFVTPKPKIQP
+307 GEVVTPKPKIQP
-319 LLARILDILSYEGD
+319 LLARMLDILSYEGD

-343 SQRLTEETREALT
+343 SQRLTEATREALS
-356 QQQQVEAEKVV
+356 QQQQAEAEKVV

-439 TTLISV
+439 STVISV

-451 LKATVQS
+451 LKATIQS

-494 FQLNRRDEFIRAF
+494 FQLNRRDEFLKVF
-507 VQDAVNRVMVLVKQ
+507 VQDAVNRVMVLMKQ
-521 QI
+521 

>member
-1 MKNKFPWLRSLIV
+1 MRRKFPWLRSLIV

-23 FVIPLLDRIIQIYQ
+23 FVVPLLDRIIQIYQ

-59 GLFFVIWRY
+59 GLFFVTWRY
-68 LRLFQSEPSK
+68 INLFQSEPKS
-78 PRPIPEV
+78 PRPIPDAP
-85 STDKIEAAQDSLE
+85 TDKIEAAQDSLE

-104 EQIQDEVRRRSLAEQ
+104 EQIQDEVMRRSLTEQ

-154 SLQDTGQQNTG
+154 SLQEIENK
-165 QQNMGHRGEVGATM
+165 GEVGATM
-179 GTTQLGKVYPPVK
+179 GTTQLGQVYAPVQ
-192 FQNLDGPVQITDCPG
+192 FQNLDVPIQFTDCPG

-241 KSEYEVLKALTEI
+241 RSEYDVLKALTEI

-268 TKSDREIIQTSLRSR
+268 TKSDREMIQTSLRSR
-283 VLDFIAPEDVVAI
+283 VLSFIAPEDVVAI
-296 AASPAAITIDN
+296 AASPAAITLDN
-307 GEFVTPKPKIQP
+307 GAVVTPKPKIQP

-343 SQRLTEETREALT
+343 SQRLTEETREVLS
-356 QQQQVEAEKVV
+356 QQQQAEAEKVV

-396 QMVVEIGKVYGCEIN
+396 QMVVEIGRVYGCEIN

-439 TTLISV
+439 TTAISV
-445 TVVGLV
+445 TLVGLV
-451 LKATVQS
+451 LKATIQS

-494 FQLNRRDEFIRAF
+494 FQLNRRDEFLKAF
-507 VQDAVNRVMVLVKQ
+507 LQDAVNRVMVLVKQ
-521 QI
+521 QM